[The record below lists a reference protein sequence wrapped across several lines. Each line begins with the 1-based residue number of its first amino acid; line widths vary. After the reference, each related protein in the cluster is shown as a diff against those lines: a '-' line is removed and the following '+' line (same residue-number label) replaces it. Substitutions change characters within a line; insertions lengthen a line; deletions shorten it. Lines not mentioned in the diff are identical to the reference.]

1 MDTYDVIVIGGGHAG
16 AEAAHASARL
26 GARTLLLTTSLDAI
40 GQMSCNPAIGG
51 VGKGQIVREIDA
63 LGGLMG
69 RVADATAVHFRMLNT
84 SKGPAVWSPRCQSDR
99 REYAAALREHL
110 ENTPNLFFRQDAAV
124 DLLSEPLA
132 PEASSSGAS
141 GERIAGVVT
150 RSGLEIRA
158 GAVILTTGTFL
169 GGTIHVGT
177 RQRPGGRDGEG
188 AATSGLTAALHRLG
202 FETGRLKTGTP
213 PRLDG
218 RTIDWDACTPQPS
231 DATPRPFSFLS
242 DALPNDSLH
251 CYITHTHQ
259 GVHDVLREGFEQSPM
274 YAGRIQGRGPRYC
287 PSIEDKIDRFAEK
300 TSHQLFLEPEGR
312 RTHEVY
318 VNGFSTSLPEAVQT
332 RALRLIPGLER
343 AHLLRPGYAI
353 EYDYVPPH
361 QIYRSMETKH
371 VPGLFLAGQINGTTG
386 YEEAAA
392 QGLMAG
398 INAAQASGARG
409 AESEAEPLV
418 LGRDQAY
425 IGVLVDDLVANGTDE
440 PYRMFTSRAEHRI
453 LLRQDNADRRLTPLG
468 YALGLASRQ
477 RLDRMTAR
485 TEAADALAGRLAST
499 SVAPEAV
506 NSYLES
512 VGTKPISEPT
522 RLNRLALRPEVT
534 LGDLLRASGEAHLIP
549 EAPGLEPITER
560 VETEMKYAGYLER
573 ERAVADRM
581 QDLERWRVPTA
592 FDFTAVTSISHE
604 AREKLTHV
612 RPETLGQASR
622 VSGVSPADV
631 QSLMVLLRRFR
642 APASGGAGDAGRGKR
657 DEGGD
662 AAPTPE
668 ASGDGAASP
677 APEAPTRSPL
687 SLGEGQGEDHA

>member
-1 MDTYDVIVIGGGHAG
+1 MDTFDVIVVGGGHAG

-26 GARTLLLTTSLDAI
+26 GARTLLVTTSLDTI

-69 RVADATAVHFRMLNT
+69 RIADRTAVHFRMLNR
-84 SKGPAVWSPRCQSDR
+84 SKGAAVWSPRCQSDR
-99 REYAAALREHL
+99 RAYAADLRWEL
-110 ENTPNLFFRQDAAV
+110 EKTPGLHFRQDGV
-124 DLLSEPLA
+124 TDLVT
-132 PEASSSGAS
+132 EADGP

-150 RSGLEIRA
+150 RSGVTFRA

-177 RQRPGGRDGEG
+177 QQRSGGRDGES
-188 AATSGLTAALHRLG
+188 AVSGLTAALHRLG

-218 RTIDWDACTPQPS
+218 RTIDWDACEPQPS
-231 DATPRPFSFLS
+231 DADPRPFSFLT
-242 DALPNDSLH
+242 DALPGDPLH
-251 CYITHTHQ
+251 CHITHTNAA
-259 GVHDVLREGFEQSPM
+259 VHEVLREGFEASPM
-274 YAGRIQGRGPRYC
+274 FTGRIQGRGPRYC

-318 VNGFSTSLPEAVQT
+318 INGFSTSLPESVQ
-332 RALRLIPGLER
+332 REALRLIPGLER

-361 QIYRSMETKH
+361 QVRRTMEAKR

-398 INAAQASGARG
+398 INAAVRAGSDRRPG
-409 AESEAEPLV
+409 ESPLPGSPLSSDGLV

-425 IGVLVDDLVANGTDE
+425 IGVLVDDLVAKGTDE
-440 PYRMFTSRAEHRI
+440 PYRMFTSRAENRI

-468 YALGLASRQ
+468 YRLGLASRE

-485 TEAADALAGRLAST
+485 REAADTLTARLAST
-499 SVAPEAV
+499 SARTEAV
-506 NSYLES
+506 NAYLES
-512 VGTKPISEPT
+512 VGTAPVQNAT
-522 RLNRLALRPEVT
+522 RLNRLALRPEVR
-534 LGDLLRASGEAHLIP
+534 LGDLLEAAGCADLVP
-549 EAPGLEPITER
+549 EAEGVEPITEI
-560 VETEMKYAGYLER
+560 VETEMKYAGYLAR
-573 ERAVADRM
+573 EQEAAAKLR
-581 QDLERWRVPTA
+581 DLERWRVPPG
-592 FDFTAVTSISHE
+592 FDFASVSSISHE
-604 AREKLTHV
+604 AREKLGTIQ
-612 RPETLGQASR
+612 PETLGQASR
-622 VSGVSPADV
+622 VSGVRPSDV
-631 QSLMVLLRRFR
+631 QALMVLLRRHR
-642 APASGGAGDAGRGKR
+642 LPSSTERQ
-657 DEGGD
+657 
-662 AAPTPE
+662 AA
-668 ASGDGAASP
+668 
-677 APEAPTRSPL
+677 
-687 SLGEGQGEDHA
+687 

>member
-1 MDTYDVIVIGGGHAG
+1 MDTYDVIVVGGGHAG
-16 AEAAHASARL
+16 AEAAHAAARL
-26 GARTLLLTTSLDAI
+26 GARTLLLTMSLDKI
-40 GQMSCNPAIGG
+40 GAMSCNPAVGG

-69 RVADATAVHFRMLNT
+69 RIADQTAVHFRMLNT

-99 REYAAALREHL
+99 HEYSLALREAL

-124 DLLSEPLA
+124 DLLTA
-132 PEASSSGAS
+132 PEAQPAGAS
-141 GERIAGVVT
+141 GAGGKRVVGIVT
-150 RSGLEIRA
+150 RSGMEIRA

-169 GGTIHVGT
+169 GGTIHVGNQ
-177 RQRPGGRDGEG
+177 QRSGGRDGE
-188 AATSGLTAALHRLG
+188 AAAGRLTAALTRLG

-231 DATPRPFSFLS
+231 DPHPRPFSFMS
-242 DALPNDSLH
+242 DELPHEPLA
-251 CYITHTHQ
+251 CYITHTSQ
-259 GVHDVLREGFEQSPM
+259 AVHAILREGFEESPM

-287 PSIEDKIDRFAEK
+287 PSIEDKIDRFASK

-318 VNGFSTSLPEAVQT
+318 VNGFSTSLPEEVQT

-343 AHLLRPGYAI
+343 AHVLRPGYAI

-361 QIYRSMETKH
+361 QIYRSMETKLAR
-371 VPGLFLAGQINGTTG
+371 GLYLAGQINGTTG

-398 INAAQASGARG
+398 INAARDTGARG
-409 AESEAEPLV
+409 ADVASGGMTNEHASGVSLPGDLASGGPLV

-425 IGVLVDDLVANGTDE
+425 IGVLVDDLVAKGTDE

-453 LLRQDNADRRLTPLG
+453 LLRQDNADGRLTPLG
-468 YALGLASRQ
+468 YALGLATRE
-477 RLDRMTAR
+477 RLDRMNAR
-485 TEAADALAGRLAST
+485 AEAAALLADRITST
-499 SVAPEAV
+499 SVTPASANP
-506 NSYLES
+506 YLES
-512 VGTKPISEPT
+512 VGTAPLAEPT
-522 RLNRLALRPEVT
+522 RLNRIALRPEVT
-534 LGDLLRASGEAHLIP
+534 LLDLLRASGEADLIP

-573 ERAVADRM
+573 ERDAADRM
-581 QDLERWRVPTA
+581 QDLERWRVPDG

-604 AREKLTHV
+604 AREKLTRV

-642 APASGGAGDAGRGKR
+642 GPAS
-657 DEGGD
+657 
-662 AAPTPE
+662 P
-668 ASGDGAASP
+668 ASGDGASHSVSP
-677 APEAPTRSPL
+677 PEAT
-687 SLGEGQGEDHA
+687 A